1 MASRLVRVLLKPPQ
15 HPPSPPSPYLRAS
28 PDLFRQQWP
37 QGLGTCVPLAL
48 ASRLPWVPEVS
59 RSRRAGPKSRAA
71 GDWWRGG
78 AEARNLW
85 EQMSLI
91 SLPCSDDWQLALRF
105 SALNK
110 FAGLDKFRGAV
121 PNRSSVFFVHPL
133 LRPRVYQ
140 AWNSKRMSSWACVLW
155 FRCSSVLELSVRFV
169 SSLLW
174 LKKCSRLWCPL
185 SSHELILY
193 LTVVF
198 SEYGVPW
205 SRYSRSHIHHKI
217 TFIAYTYVL

>member
-1 MASRLVRVLLKPPQ
+1 MEVLVTKSSLVCW
-15 HPPSPPSPYLRAS
+15 YLRMYWLQYRAY
-28 PDLFRQQWP
+28 PGFQRF
-37 QGLGTCVPLAL
+37 LAL
-48 ASRLPWVPEVS
+48 GEL
-59 RSRRAGPKSRAA
+59 GPKSRVA

-155 FRCSSVLELSVRFV
+155 CRCSSVSELSVRFV

-205 SRYSRSHIHHKI
+205 SRYSRSVRD
-217 TFIAYTYVL
+217 AE